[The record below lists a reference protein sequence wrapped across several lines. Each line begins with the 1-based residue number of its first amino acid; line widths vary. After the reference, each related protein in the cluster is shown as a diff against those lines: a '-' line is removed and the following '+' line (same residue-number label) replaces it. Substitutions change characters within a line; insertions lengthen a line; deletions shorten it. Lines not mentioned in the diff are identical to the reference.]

1 MKAVILAGGRGERL
15 GSLIKDI
22 PKPMIEIGG
31 KPVLEHQIDLLR
43 SYGITDIYILTGYL
57 GHVIKNYFGGGK
69 SFGVTLSVQQEEKP
83 LGTSGCIRVLKDKL
97 TENFL
102 ILYGD
107 VMLDFDIDAFIN
119 FHNSK
124 GGRATLVVHPN
135 DHPYDSDLLVL
146 DEDKRIV
153 DILLKDRKPEYYSNL
168 ASAAV
173 YILSPR
179 VFEYLPE
186 GTSDFVK
193 DIFPKMLHNSERL
206 YGYKS
211 AEYIKDMGTMDRL
224 EKVNEDFLTGRI
236 KRLSKKNSRPAIF
249 FDRDGTLV
257 KEAALLHTVE
267 ELEIFPFAAGA
278 LRKISESDFLSFLI
292 TNQPVV
298 ARNLCDISTVK
309 LIHYKLET
317 LLGDEGAYLNDIYFC
332 PHHPDKGY
340 PEENPLYKIV
350 CDCRKPK
357 TGMVEKAAGD
367 YNVDLKSSWLIGD
380 TTTDI
385 QTGMN
390 AGLKTVLVRTGRG
403 GKDKKYDVLP
413 DYVFDNMAD
422 AVDYIL
428 DGTKKYETVG
438 ESILDKVSANHKE
451 NPFIITV
458 GGPARSGKSIFSA
471 WLKDHLQRDG
481 ISCTIIDLDNWL
493 LGVEQRQVHMTVRD
507 RFKYPDI
514 EDDLNRLLKGEKIL
528 INHYDPYSRVIT
540 DKQAL
545 SLKDE
550 KCVIVVG
557 VPALDIAALRKR
569 SSLRIYMEV
578 DEARRKDRFFSF
590 YQWKDLE
597 AGTIAELYE
606 TRMKDEYP
614 IIEGSKR
621 YADYVII

>member
-1 MKAVILAGGRGERL
+1 MKAVIIAGGRGERL

-31 KPVLEHQIDLLR
+31 KPVLEHQIELLR
-43 SYGITDIYILTGYL
+43 SYGIKDIYILTGYL
-57 GHVIKNYFGGGK
+57 GHVIKDYFGDGR

-83 LGTSGCIRVLKDKL
+83 LGTSGGIRALKDEL
-97 TENFL
+97 TEDFL
-102 ILYGD
+102 VLYGD
-107 VMLDFDIDAFIN
+107 VMLDFDIDAFMT
-119 FHNSK
+119 FQRST
-124 GGRATLVVHPN
+124 GGSATLIAHPN

-153 DILLKDRKPEYYSNL
+153 DILFKDRKPEYYSNL

-179 VFEYLPE
+179 VFEYLP
-186 GTSDFVK
+186 GWASDFVK
-193 DIFPKMLHNSERL
+193 DIFPRMLYNSERL

-224 EKVNEDFLTGRI
+224 EKVSEDLITGRI
-236 KRLSKKNSRPAIF
+236 KRLSKKNKRPAIF

-257 KEAALLHTVE
+257 KDVDLLHRSE
-267 ELEIFPFAAGA
+267 DLEVFPFTAGA
-278 LRKISESDFLSFLI
+278 LKKVSESDFLSFLI

-298 ARNLCDISTVK
+298 ARNLCDISMVK
-309 LIHYKLET
+309 LIHNKLET
-317 LLGDEGAYLNDIYFC
+317 LLGDQGAYLNDIYFC

-340 PEENPLYKIV
+340 PEENPLYKIA
-350 CDCRKPK
+350 CNCRKPG
-357 TGMVEKAAGD
+357 TGMVEKAADD
-367 YNVDLKSSWLIGD
+367 YSVDLKSSWLIGD

-385 QTGMN
+385 QTGIN

-403 GKDKKYDVLP
+403 GKDRKYDVLP
-413 DYVFDNMAD
+413 DYVFDHMAD

-428 DGTKKYETVG
+428 YGTKKYEVVAK
-438 ESILDKVSANHKE
+438 SIIERAAANHKE
-451 NPFIITV
+451 DPFVITI

-471 WLKDHLQRDG
+471 WLKDHLQGHG
-481 ISCTIIDLDNWL
+481 ISCAVIDLDNWL
-493 LGVEQRQVHMTVRD
+493 FGVDQRQVHMTVRD

-514 EDDLNRLLKGEKIL
+514 EDDLNRLLKGERIVM
-528 INHYDPYSRVIT
+528 NHYDPYSRAIT
-540 DKQAL
+540 AKQAL
-545 SLKDE
+545 SLNDE

-557 VPALDIAALRKR
+557 VPALDIAELRKR

-578 DEARRKDRFFSF
+578 EETRRKDRFFS
-590 YQWKDLE
+590 YYHWKGLE
-597 AGTIAELYE
+597 TKSIDQLYE
-606 TRMKDEYP
+606 ARMRDEYP
-614 IIEGSKR
+614 IIEDSKR